1 MKRSGMRNTLE
12 FHVRF
17 VRSFF
22 GLGFGME
29 RARLCNDEYTQH
41 WWAIHCKVF
50 LGPVVIYWTVH
61 LRKSNN
67 SITVG
72 GTPYRECTGS
82 QSEYT
87 KEG

>member
-1 MKRSGMRNTLE
+1 MKRGGMTNTLD

-29 RARLCNDEYTQH
+29 RSRLCNDEYTRH

-50 LGPVVIYWTVH
+50 LGPVVVYWTVH
-61 LRKSNN
+61 LHKSNIPIRIN
-67 SITVG
+67 AA
-72 GTPYRECTGS
+72 
-82 QSEYT
+82 T
-87 KEG
+87 KAEHADL